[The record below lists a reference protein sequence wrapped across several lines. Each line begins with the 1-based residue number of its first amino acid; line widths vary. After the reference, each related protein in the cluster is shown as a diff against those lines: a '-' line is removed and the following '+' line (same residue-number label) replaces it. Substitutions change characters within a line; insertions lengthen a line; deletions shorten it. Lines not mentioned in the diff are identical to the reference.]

1 MEFMQEIMLLL
12 LGAIF
17 LMLGVT
23 MLRFAAR
30 QRDPKLVRKYQTRGT
45 IYFVLG
51 TGSLTMLI
59 LKLL

>member
-1 MEFMQEIMLLL
+1 MEFMQEIMLFL

-17 LMLGVT
+17 LILGVT
-23 MLRFAAR
+23 MLKHAAR
-30 QRDPKLVRKYQTRGT
+30 QGEPGLAKRYQIRGT

-51 TGSLTMLI
+51 TGSLTMLL

>member
-1 MEFMQEIMLLL
+1 MEFMQEIMLFL

-17 LMLGVT
+17 LLLGVT
-23 MLRFAAR
+23 MLRHAAR
-30 QRDPKLVRKYQTRGT
+30 QRMPELAKKYQTRGT

-51 TGSLTMLI
+51 AGSLTMLL